1 MELSKLESTK
11 EYEILTKINPQKIL
25 YWNTSRRVINSH

>member
-25 YWNTSRRVINSH
+25 YCIALLGRDYI